1 MNLAG
6 QLPKTF
12 GTASLPTFDPDIK
25 RMYNVETSL
34 SIQHEILPG
43 VSVTGGWYNR
53 QYHNMWRRT
62 NTGVGFSDFTPF
74 TVFSPIDGT
83 PITYYNVSAAKVA
96 QLGTNL
102 VDTNAPDR
110 TDKYNGYEYNF
121 SLPPAA
127 RHHDVR
133 RRHDRTDALELVRR
147 QLESEPAPLLR
158 SEHRPVCR
166 SGRSSR
172 SPDRFRSLT
181 ASRWACRS
189 RACPVISTARRR
201 SAR

>member
-1 MNLAG
+1 MSWNDLNGDGVPQGELGCVYLSAGCELNLAG

-25 RMYNVETSL
+25 RMYNVETTVA
-34 SIQHEILPG
+34 IQHEIMQG
-43 VSVTGGWYNR
+43 VSVTAGWYNR

-62 NTGVGFSDFTPF
+62 NSGVGFSDFTPF

-110 TDKYNGYEYNF
+110 TDKYNGFEYNF
-121 SLPPAA
+121 T
-127 RHHDVR
+127 VR
-133 RRHDRTDALELVRR
+133 MPHGA
-147 QLESEPAPLLR
+147 Q
-158 SEHRPVCR
+158 C
-166 SGRSSR
+166 
-172 SPDRFRSLT
+172 SPFR
-181 ASRWACRS
+181 A
-189 RACPVISTARRR
+189 
-201 SAR
+201 